1 MDALS
6 PQFQAGLALAAGVLC
21 SVCIALLL
29 RWAEHR
35 QASRI
40 VVIASNYVTTTV
52 AGLLFWGTDGFPAIP
67 LRVVV
72 LGLLGGTVFI
82 GTFLLMTAAIG
93 KIGIAIPISVTRL
106 SVVVPVLYSMAV
118 YGERPGSLGFAGLA
132 LALAALALFGVAS
145 KKAVARTAA
154 AGHAGAATLAKPKP
168 GLQAWLSV
176 VTLFL
181 SMGAVEVVLKTYKEM
196 HAPGEPYQPFGFLM
210 VVFGSAVVI
219 AWIWVAV
226 RGARVRRRDVGAGL
240 LLGIPNILSTYFM
253 LLALRGLP
261 GVVAFPVNSL
271 SIIIL
276 GTLAGMAF
284 WKEKPTAGVWFA
296 LGLAALAIAAV
307 NLGRFAS

>member
-1 MDALS
+1 MGALS

-40 VVIASNYVTTTV
+40 VVIASNYVTTTA
-52 AGLLFWGTDGFPAIP
+52 AGLFFWGTDGFPAIP
-67 LRVVV
+67 VPVVL

-93 KIGIAIPISVTRL
+93 RIGIAIPISVTRL
-106 SVVVPVLYSMAV
+106 SVVVPVLFSMAV
-118 YGERPGSLGFAGLA
+118 YGERPGPLGFAGLA
-132 LALAALALFGVAS
+132 MALAALALFGLAS
-145 KKAVARTAA
+145 RKAVARTAGA
-154 AGHAGAATLAKPKP
+154 RRAGAAALPNPKP

-181 SMGAVEVVLKTYKEM
+181 SMGAVEVVLKIYKEM
-196 HAPGEPYQPFGFLM
+196 HTPDRPYLPFGFLM
-210 VVFGSAVVI
+210 VVFGSSMAI
-219 AWIWVAV
+219 AWTWVAV
-226 RGARVRRRDVGAGL
+226 RGARIRRRDVGAGL

-276 GTLAGMAF
+276 GTLAGLVF
-284 WKEKPTAGVWFA
+284 WKEKPTGGVWSA

-307 NLGRFAS
+307 NLGRFA